1 MILPIY
7 IYGQPVLRTVAE
19 PIDKDY
25 PNLAEL
31 IQNMKDTMYDS
42 DGIGIAAPQV
52 GVSARIVY
60 IDVDALADKFPELKD
75 KRMVIIN
82 PDITIVKD
90 SPTDSREEGCLSVP
104 GIHENVT
111 RHTKLH
117 INYFDEN
124 WQEHDE
130 DIEGFLA
137 RVIQHECDH
146 LEGHVFTDHISAI
159 RKQMIRNKLNNI
171 IKGKVDCDYRIK
183 PYKPTKR
190 RWDGRNENL

>member
-1 MILPIY
+1 MILPVY
-7 IYGQPVLRTVAE
+7 IYGQPVLRQVAE
-19 PIDKDY
+19 PIDKDF
-25 PNLAEL
+25 PGLAEL

-52 GVSARIVY
+52 GVSARVIY
-60 IDVDALADKFPELKD
+60 IDVDALSDKFPELKD
-75 KRMVIIN
+75 KRLVLIN
-82 PDITIVKD
+82 PEIDIDED
-90 SPTDSREEGCLSVP
+90 SPIESREEGCLSVP

-124 WQEHDE
+124 WQAHDE

-137 RVIQHECDH
+137 RVIQHEFDH

-159 RKQMIRNKLNNI
+159 RKQMIRNKLNNMV
-171 IKGKVDCDYRIK
+171 KGKVDCDYRVK
-183 PYKPTKR
+183 PYKPAR
-190 RWDGRNENL
+190 RR